1 MYNGTIDQQDLL
13 FFLIVLF
20 FSIVILFITRKLLKV
35 SFPYFF
41 LGLLGLILGLT
52 IGSLVAT
59 PLSKL
64 PGNFGRYM
72 PLVVDIFITVAIL
85 DLFLAQAHSFGI
97 FFRRLSHRIG
107 FNEMEK
113 INIYP
118 EIILDTSV
126 LIDGRIEEIAR
137 SGFIITKMIIP
148 QFVLNELQAVA
159 DSSDPLKR
167 AKGRKGLEVLDHIQH
182 DDDIL
187 TEIVDEMTNNREA
200 VDQKLVKV
208 AKERKAKILTVD
220 FNLNK
225 IAKIQGIEV
234 LNINELAESVKPVL
248 IPGEDVLVKVIQAG
262 KEPGQGIG
270 YLNDGTMIVVEGGD
284 RFIGQE
290 VECEVV
296 RIFQTMAGKMIFV
309 EPKRKRTRK

>member
-1 MYNGTIDQQDLL
+1 
-13 FFLIVLF
+13 
-20 FSIVILFITRKLLKV
+20 VILFITRKLLKV

>member
-1 MYNGTIDQQDLL
+1 MYSGPIDEQDLL

-20 FSIVILFITRKLLKV
+20 FSIVILFVTRKLLKV
-35 SFPYFF
+35 SFPFFF

-64 PGNFGRYM
+64 PGNYGRYM

-85 DLFLAQAHSFGI
+85 DLFLAQARSFSV
-97 FFRRLSHRIG
+97 FFRRISHRVG
-107 FNEMEK
+107 FNETEK

-182 DDDIL
+182 DADIL

-200 VDQKLVKV
+200 VDQKLIKV

-248 IPGEDVLVKVIQAG
+248 IPGEDVLVKVIQVG

>member
-1 MYNGTIDQQDLL
+1 MYNETINPQDLV
-13 FFLIVLF
+13 FFLIVLVV
-20 FSIVILFITRKLLKV
+20 SIVVLFITRKLLKV

-41 LGLLGLILGLT
+41 LGLLGVILGLT

-59 PLSKL
+59 PLSRL
-64 PGNFGRYM
+64 PGNYGRYL
-72 PLVVDIFITVAIL
+72 PLVVDVFVTVGIL
-85 DLFLAQAHSFGI
+85 DLFLAQARSFSA
-97 FFRRLSHRIG
+97 FSRRLSHRIG
-107 FNEMEK
+107 FNEEENK
-113 INIYP
+113 VNVS
-118 EIILDTSV
+118 EIVLDTSA

-137 SGFIITKMIIP
+137 SGFVMTKMVIP
-148 QFVLNELQAVA
+148 QFVLNELQTVA
-159 DSSDPLKR
+159 DSSEPLKR

-182 DDDIL
+182 DAEIQ
-187 TEIVDEMTNNREA
+187 TEIVDEMTNHREA
-200 VDQKLVKV
+200 VDQKLVKL

-234 LNINELAESVKPVL
+234 LNINELAEAVKPVL
-248 IPGEDVLVKVIQAG
+248 IPGEDVLVKVLQTG
-262 KEPGQGIG
+262 KESGQGIG

-290 VECEVV
+290 VPCEVV

-309 EPKRKRTRK
+309 EPKKKRSRK